1 MSWGLLHH
9 CLGKQSVRSPIVK
22 YFLKSWDLRSLNQKI
37 WRKMHSVG
45 VCVLVDF
52 RIWPTLRHSYF
63 DPVSL
68 GRLKLSC
75 FCGYI
80 LGFSFSVSF
89 TLYRTGPLSL
99 FFFFFGE
106 FTEDSRDLVHKT
118 ICVIKATDKCCYLQ
132 LIWNVECVCVYGQL
146 CWVVVLLITSF
157 KQNWEPLGYSED
169 I

>member
-99 FFFFFGE
+99 FFFFLE
-106 FTEDSRDLVHKT
+106 NSLKIQEILFTKLYVLLKQLT
-118 ICVIKATDKCCYLQ
+118 NAVIFNWYGM
-132 LIWNVECVCVYGQL
+132 WNVFVYMANYVGWL
-146 CWVVVLLITSF
+146 FS
-157 KQNWEPLGYSED
+157 
-169 I
+169 